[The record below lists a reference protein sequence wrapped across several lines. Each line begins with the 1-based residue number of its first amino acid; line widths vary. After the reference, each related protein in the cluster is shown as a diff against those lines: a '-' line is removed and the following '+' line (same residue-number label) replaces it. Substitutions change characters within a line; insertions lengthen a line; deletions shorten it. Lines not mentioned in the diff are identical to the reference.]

1 MSETNNSVKKSNKK
15 VIIGVVA
22 LIAVI
27 AIVAVIFLVARPKA
41 SKGAKAVT
49 IEVTDNEGQVTK
61 YETNT
66 DAEYLGEVFDEIDDL
81 TVEGTVGD
89 YGLYIDSVNGVL
101 ADYAADGAYWSIY
114 VNGEYGNYSADMQP
128 VADGDVFGLVYTVYE
143 E

>member
-1 MSETNNSVKKSNKK
+1 MRAESGNGQLFLKFSQQPCGGADHNEIIACGYEVDFRRAESTGNKHFCFS
-15 VIIGVVA
+15 GE
-22 LIAVI
+22 
-27 AIVAVIFLVARPKA
+27 F
-41 SKGAKAVT
+41 
-49 IEVTDNEGQVTK
+49 
-61 YETNT
+61 
-66 DAEYLGEVFDEIDDL
+66 DAGDDVRQRGIFDEIDDL